1 MTDTILE
8 LTLDELKEYS
18 QHDLVTAV
26 FGKLDPTTDSF
37 RELENRVISDGAI
50 YEPAVAYGGKYL
62 ICGNKRRQI
71 ALDHAAEFPE
81 WRFKVRVFDGS
92 PTEALTYAVVS
103 NTVHA
108 SLTNHQ
114 RAIAGARL
122 YNVRK
127 DQLRQQISF
136 AKIAL
141 QVGVSVDMVQDA
153 DKILMSGN
161 DKCIYAI
168 TKQKPEKI
176 RDVARMME
184 TLRNA
189 PEQWGELALDKN
201 KRKEVFAKIEEQNK
215 NATKETAFFNGIKKA
230 NDGDFSG
237 DIDTVYGAIYTTFDS
252 GVTLPVA
259 DTCAVFMWARPEQ
272 LFNAVSSLEAD
283 GFTGKVFN
291 FIRTS
296 GKPVNYNVEHLI
308 CATKGNPPIPAF
320 QQNLMANINGTAL
333 PTQYAEAIAET
344 YKVPILSML
353 NPQVKHK
360 GTNWDYEPAIET
372 ETKVTRKGS
381 SKRKSK
387 QSTNSGRKVD
397 IDDAVTGP
405 SDDVEP
411 NIQSSIGE
419 TI

>member
-1 MTDTILE
+1 MNNMDQTLEFHPYADIFPLVLEGSVEWLALHTSLKVKAHMPVWLYQGKILDGRTRYSIAKKYPEVELEFREFTGDDQEALEFSRALNAMRRNLDQSQRAMVAIRYWRHCNGKVTDENLVDKFCVGKTLIKQANKIESDSRQEKHVLIQAILAGELPINTAMKYMDNLLPSQWEDAILNDGKKLLREAKAKDKE
-8 LTLDELKEYS
+8 LTKER
-18 QHDLVTAV
+18 DLSGAV
-26 FGKLDPTTDSF
+26 HSK
-37 RELENRVISDGAI
+37 NRNGEEDIT
-50 YEPAVAYGGKYL
+50 YG
-62 ICGNKRRQI
+62 
-71 ALDHAAEFPE
+71 
-81 WRFKVRVFDGS
+81 V
-92 PTEALTYAVVS
+92 
-103 NTVHA
+103 
-108 SLTNHQ
+108 
-114 RAIAGARL
+114 
-122 YNVRK
+122 
-127 DQLRQQISF
+127 
-136 AKIAL
+136 
-141 QVGVSVDMVQDA
+141 
-153 DKILMSGN
+153 
-161 DKCIYAI
+161 
-168 TKQKPEKI
+168 
-176 RDVARMME
+176 
-184 TLRNA
+184 
-189 PEQWGELALDKN
+189 
-201 KRKEVFAKIEEQNK
+201 
-215 NATKETAFFNGIKKA
+215 
-230 NDGDFSG
+230 
-237 DIDTVYGAIYTTFDS
+237 IYTTFDS

-360 GTNWDYEPAIET
+360 GTNWDYEPAIQT

-397 IDDAVTGP
+397 TDDAVTGP
-405 SDDVEP
+405 SYDVEP
-411 NIQSSIGE
+411 AIQSGTGE
-419 TI
+419 TIQ